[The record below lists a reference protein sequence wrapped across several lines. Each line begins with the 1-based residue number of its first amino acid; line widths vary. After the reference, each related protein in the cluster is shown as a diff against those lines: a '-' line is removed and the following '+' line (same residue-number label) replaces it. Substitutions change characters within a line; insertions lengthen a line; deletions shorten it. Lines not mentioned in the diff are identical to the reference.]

1 MTSERMF
8 ENLSESQLHQLET
21 VWTTAAKSV
30 HRRESLRNEINRALA
45 TGCTFEHLAAVTG
58 FDHRTIERL
67 RHEPR
72 HDFNGRHPT
81 DPYAHRSSTVLPL
94 TPIGR
99 YVRARASGTLVSIET
114 LT

>member
-8 ENLSESQLHQLET
+8 ENLSECQLHQLET

-45 TGCTFEHLAAVTG
+45 TGCTLEHLAAVTG
-58 FDHRTIERL
+58 FDRRTIERL
-67 RHEPR
+67 RREPR

-81 DPYAHRSSTVLPL
+81 DPYAHGQAQFYR
-94 TPIGR
+94 
-99 YVRARASGTLVSIET
+99 
-114 LT
+114 